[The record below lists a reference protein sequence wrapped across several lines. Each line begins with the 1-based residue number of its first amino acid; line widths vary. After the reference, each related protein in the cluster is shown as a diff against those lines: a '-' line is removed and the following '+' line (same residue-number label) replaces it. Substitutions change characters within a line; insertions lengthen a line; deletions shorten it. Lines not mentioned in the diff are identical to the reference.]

1 MLFSTFFLLKL
12 VANSLKSLTSKF
24 SFNCPGA
31 KLLTQPWIEF
41 NLIFASDGNTK
52 DSIRVNRNMVYNYET
67 MNPVP
72 DLNTFRTELVTELL
86 MSVFF
91 QHRSEREIDMLRLP
105 LIMAPEI
112 TGKMVNNEASKK
124 TIMEKD
130 FSYDKTT
137 LEKFQAL
144 IDNREVNIKSVGD
157 LGSKQLKQISD
168 KLGISHPDK
177 SAEVLRT
184 DIVNLSKIILG
195 KYSI

>member
-1 MLFSTFFLLKL
+1 
-12 VANSLKSLTSKF
+12 
-24 SFNCPGA
+24 
-31 KLLTQPWIEF
+31 
-41 NLIFASDGNTK
+41 
-52 DSIRVNRNMVYNYET
+52 VNRNMVYNYET